1 MIILGIESSCDDT
14 AIAVVKDDKTILS
27 NIVISQ
33 FKEHSPYKGVVPEI
47 ASRSHMSAIK
57 LALEKSLEESGIKL
71 EEVDAI
77 AATGGPGLIGGVI
90 VGTMFAKSL
99 ALGLNKPYIAVNHLE
114 GHLLSPRLTNNLE
127 FPYLMLLVSGGH
139 CQFVAALGLGNY
151 KILGETM
158 DDAVGEAFD
167 KTGKMLGMEYPAGPM
182 IEKLALEG
190 DPHRFE
196 LPKPLYK
203 RPGCDF
209 SFSGLKTAVSVI
221 ARSITRKQSMDCHI
235 ADAPR
240 NDDLHHVC
248 ASFQYTVGEILK
260 DRTSNA
266 IKMFSELSDSKNFAI
281 AGGVA
286 ANEYLRG
293 QLQELLSKNGFTMY
307 APPMN
312 LCTDNGAMIAWAGLE
327 HFHEGHVSS
336 QDFCPKARWG
346 LEGQ

>member
-1 MIILGIESSCDDT
+1 MT
-14 AIAVVKDDKTILS
+14 AMKI
-27 NIVISQ
+27 
-33 FKEHSPYKGVVPEI
+33 
-47 ASRSHMSAIK
+47 
-57 LALEKSLEESGIKL
+57 ALEKALEESGMKL
-71 EEVDAI
+71 EELDAI

-99 ALGLNKPYIAVNHLE
+99 ALGLGKPYIAVNHLE

-151 KILGETM
+151 KILGETL

-182 IEKLALEG
+182 IEKLALDG
-190 DPHRFE
+190 DPHKFE

-209 SFSGLKTAVSVI
+209 SFSGLKTAVREAVSTKGVW
-221 ARSITRKQSMDCHI
+221 HI
-235 ADAPR
+235 
-240 NDDLHHVC
+240 NDLC

-260 DRTSNA
+260 DRTINA
-266 IKMFSELSDSKNFAI
+266 IKMFSELSESKNFAI

-286 ANEYLRG
+286 ANQYLRS
-293 QLQELLSKNGFTMY
+293 QLQEILSKHGFTMY

-312 LCTDNGAMIAWAGLE
+312 LCTDNGAMIAWAGIE
-327 HFHEGHVSS
+327 HFREGHVNT

-346 LEGQ
+346 LEEILSKKK